1 MNREHFADPEF
12 VATIK
17 AMHPLG
23 LGLTDDVADAEDFLL
38 SDRARWIS
46 GHELVV
52 DGGRLA
58 GKTLVTAK

>member
-1 MNREHFADPEF
+1 
-12 VATIK
+12 
-17 AMHPLG
+17 
-23 LGLTDDVADAEDFLL
+23 L

>member
-1 MNREHFADPEF
+1 MNREEFSKPEF
-12 VATIK
+12 VASIK

-23 LGLTDDVADAEDFLL
+23 LGRSDDVADAVEFLI

-58 GKTLVTAK
+58 GKTLLPAK